1 MTELSM
7 LYGGYGA
14 YEGSDTE
21 KPREDNKISAGQ
33 QIHQLAS
40 QLSQAPQ
47 IAQASQA
54 QLSQQ
59 PQQIQEPMQNMA
71 PMPLQPPPS
80 NNYQSSNYQSNNNN
94 YQQAYRKRPYEYTF
108 WDRMSLKRPEV
119 VKLTIFSLVI
129 VFAIAI
135 DRMGTHYI
143 SKYISENV
151 LSDMQEF
158 LLRLSYPIIIFLIL
172 WIAKSW

>member
-7 LYGGYGA
+7 LYGGFDEVQEA
-14 YEGSDTE
+14 R
-21 KPREDNKISAGQ
+21 PRDDNKISAGQ

-40 QLSQAPQ
+40 QGAQPPMQVQQLQQAPQ
-47 IAQASQA
+47 V
-54 QLSQQ
+54 
-59 PQQIQEPMQNMA
+59 QQIQEPIQSMQIQ
-71 PMPLQPPPS
+71 QPV
-80 NNYQSSNYQSNNNN
+80 YQQNQAYQQN
-94 YQQAYRKRPYEYTF
+94 QQAYRRRPNEYSF
-108 WDRMSLKRPEV
+108 WDRMNIKRPEV
-119 VKLTIFSLVI
+119 IKLAVFSLVI

-151 LSDMQEF
+151 LTDTQEF
-158 LLRLSYPIIIFLIL
+158 LLRLSYPIIIFLVL